1 LVVYHWV
8 APSLFSTHQLH
19 TIEEIVQFRAE
30 AVTRRRAPWREENED
45 RNSTEAPWLW
55 SEDAYYFTATKKK
68 KKTTSG
74 ETTTTNNNDSS
85 RFCLLASAG
94 HPFES
99 YATFIHH
106 VADSC
111 LNDDD
116 RCGNPSI
123 PATMSDKMMAAGR
136 RRKTTF

>member
-19 TIEEIVQFRAE
+19 TIEEIFQSKAE

-99 YATFIHH
+99 YDI
-106 VADSC
+106 S
-111 LNDDD
+111 
-116 RCGNPSI
+116 S
-123 PATMSDKMMAAGR
+123 TMSRILASTTTTDAGTLQSR
-136 RRKTTF
+136 LPCPTR